1 MTNSL
6 FLERSLSNLT
16 SSSGEFDK
24 SCNISPAAFANFQT
38 TSATCSAFGITPSIR
53 SSVNPLEA
61 GRVLSELEDSSRD
74 TRPEERTI
82 APVSRERI
90 RVACTPAFCDRRLRW
105 AKLSSSEV
113 CCIAL
118 VMSLSCVESVGLER
132 NKTVPRETRGGRDFV
147 ADGTEC
153 KVQLV

>member
-16 SSSGEFDK
+16 SSSGESDK

-38 TSATCSAFGITPSIR
+38 TSATCSAFGIAPSSR
-53 SSVNPLEA
+53 SSVKPLEA
-61 GRVLSELEDSSRD
+61 GRVLSEFEDSSRD

-118 VMSLSCVESVGLER
+118 VMSLSCVGGGDPWV
-132 NKTVPRETRGGRDFV
+132 KTVPRETRGCRDFV

-153 KVQLV
+153 KIGLV